1 MKVHFDYDPAAS
13 SEMQNPFLGWRRA
26 RNEAPVFY
34 SEKHNVWWV
43 TRQNDIAEVLVNPAI
58 FGNSSSLKAPDV
70 PPDVAA
76 LIGGL
81 PWEHTLTATDPPDH
95 TRLRRLVQVALSPRM
110 VAAMEPVIRRLASE
124 LIDAFPVGEPFDFV
138 KSFSQPLPLYVI
150 TEILGAERSDA
161 PRFRVWTEAFFRF
174 LGSGASLSD
183 DDRSVLV
190 ERMRELIIH
199 TRDFLQERRERPRQD
214 LATELLNAHNESGDP
229 ALSEVELVS
238 IVVSL
243 FTAGNETSASMIAQ
257 TLFSLLNHPDQWAD
271 VNDDP
276 SLLRAALEESLRY
289 TGPVK
294 GIQRLVKEDA
304 IVGGVEIP
312 AGQQLYLL
320 LGSAGRDEEAWVDA
334 DTFDIH
340 RVPSGPHLALG
351 KGIHLC
357 VGAPLARLEGRVAL
371 ETIIE
376 RVPSIKL
383 SGDKGIVY
391 GEFVRVL
398 SPESMM
404 AEVDEVLPAVEH

>member
-229 ALSEVELVS
+229 ALSEERYA
-238 IVVSL
+238 
-243 FTAGNETSASMIAQ
+243 TE
-257 TLFSLLNHPDQWAD
+257 
-271 VNDDP
+271 
-276 SLLRAALEESLRY
+276 RAAL
-289 TGPVK
+289 K
-294 GIQRLVKEDA
+294 
-304 IVGGVEIP
+304 
-312 AGQQLYLL
+312 
-320 LGSAGRDEEAWVDA
+320 
-334 DTFDIH
+334 
-340 RVPSGPHLALG
+340 
-351 KGIHLC
+351 
-357 VGAPLARLEGRVAL
+357 ARLTAAL
-371 ETIIE
+371 AAE
-376 RVPSIKL
+376 
-383 SGDKGIVY
+383 SGT
-391 GEFVRVL
+391 
-398 SPESMM
+398 P
-404 AEVDEVLPAVEH
+404 

>member
-1 MKVHFDYDPAAS
+1 MKTHFDYDPAAS
-13 SEMQNPFLGWRRA
+13 SEMQNPFLGWARA

-43 TRQNDIAEVLVNPAI
+43 TRQADIDAVLSNPTA
-58 FGNSSSLKAPDV
+58 FTNASSLKAPEV

-76 LIGGL
+76 LVGGL
-81 PWEHTLTATDPPDH
+81 PWEHTLVATDPPDH
-95 TRLRRLVQVALSPRM
+95 TRLRRLIQVALSPRM
-110 VAAMEPVIRRLASE
+110 VARMQPVIRRLANE
-124 LIDAFPVGEPFDFV
+124 LIDGFPVGEPFDFV

-150 TEILGAERSDA
+150 TEILGADRADA
-161 PRFRVWTEAFFRF
+161 PKFRIWTDAFFRF
-174 LGSGASLSD
+174 LGSGSTLSEK
-183 DDRSVLV
+183 DRDILIDQ
-190 ERMRELIIH
+190 MRDLIVH
-199 TRDFLQERRERPRQD
+199 TRDFLDDRREHPRED

-229 ALSEVELVS
+229 ALTEVELVS

-243 FTAGNETSASMIAQ
+243 FTAGNETTASMVGQ

-271 VNDDP
+271 VKEDP
-276 SLLRAALEESLRY
+276 SLLPAALEESLRY

-294 GIQRLVKEDA
+294 GVQRTVEVDSV
-304 IVGGVEIP
+304 VGGVEIP

-320 LGSAGRDEEAWVDA
+320 VGSAGRDEEAWVDP
-334 DTFDIH
+334 DMFDIH
-340 RVPSGPHLALG
+340 RAPSGPHLAFG

-371 ETIIE
+371 ETLIE
-376 RVPSIKL
+376 RVPGIRL
-383 SGDKGIVY
+383 SGDKGIIY

-404 AEVDEVLPAVEH
+404 TEVDEVLPAVEH